1 MNKQIDLDKVLFHGL
16 GHNELE
22 DRAEDSIKRL
32 GNILKTKAI
41 LSRKK
46 QKEILPKHN
55 IDVPLYYLPLKNG
68 DDYICVCK
76 RKSDKKK
83 SKFSDAF
90 NQFVDGGISLII
102 NPKILKEL
110 EIRNESFQDGEF
122 QIKDEISVEYII
134 GIALNLSSSADFIK
148 GEKKRLKKGKDLKN
162 TEIELD
168 YLYKN
173 YKNVRNLLSIYNFDL
188 PIYSIEDGKI
198 ILSIDEILDELN
210 LTLGCSI

>member
-22 DRAEDSIKRL
+22 DRAEDSIKSL

-90 NQFVDGGISLII
+90 NQFVDDGISLII

-122 QIKDEISVEYII
+122 QIKDEISIDYVI
-134 GIALNLSSSADFIK
+134 GIAINLHSTVDYIK
-148 GEKKRLKKGKDLKN
+148 AERKRFKKGKNLKD

-173 YKNVRNLLSIYNFDL
+173 YKEIKDLLFRFNLNL

-210 LTLGCSI
+210 PI

>member
-1 MNKQIDLDKVLFHGL
+1 MNEQIDLDKVLFHGL

-22 DRAEDSIKRL
+22 DRAEDSIRRL
-32 GNILKTKAI
+32 ENILKTKAI

-83 SKFSDAF
+83 QKTSDAF
-90 NQFVDGGISLII
+90 NQFVDGGISIII
-102 NPKILKEL
+102 NPNILHELKI
-110 EIRNESFQDGEF
+110 RDESFQDGEF
-122 QIKDEISVEYII
+122 QVKNQIAINYVV

-148 GEKKRLKKGKDLKN
+148 HEKKRLKKGKDLKN

-173 YKNVRNLLSIYNFDL
+173 YKEVTELLSIYNLDL

-198 ILSIDEILDELN
+198 ILSIDEILEELN
-210 LTLGCSI
+210 PTSQCSI